1 MPKQMKQD
9 KASMMLMKS
18 LGPASSTINTV
29 MYSNL
34 AVNLVM

>member
-1 MPKQMKQD
+1 MKQD

-18 LGPASSTINTV
+18 LGPASATINTV

>member
-1 MPKQMKQD
+1 MKQD
-9 KASMMLMKS
+9 KASMMLMKT

-29 MYSNL
+29 MYGNL

>member
-1 MPKQMKQD
+1 MPKLMKQD

-18 LGPASSTINTV
+18 LGPASSTVSTI